1 MSLQLKKP
9 QFSRSGDAFGVEA
22 FSQRKRYQ
30 LRTDLILFLAT
41 DTPCSNEF

>member
-1 MSLQLKKP
+1 M
-9 QFSRSGDAFGVEA
+9 SGDAFGVEA